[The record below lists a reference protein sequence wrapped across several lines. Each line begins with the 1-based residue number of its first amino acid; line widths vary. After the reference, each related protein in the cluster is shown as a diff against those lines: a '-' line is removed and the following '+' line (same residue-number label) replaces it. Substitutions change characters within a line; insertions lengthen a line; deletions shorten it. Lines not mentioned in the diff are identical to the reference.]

1 VILSTLL
8 LHLPDS
14 IWLIVCCGIG
24 FCAGIYLF
32 FRGFRLRRRLILAT
46 PSSKAHG
53 NFPDDSVLAE
63 EGIAPVSHPSP
74 AQIIRLSTE
83 ASPTK
88 AADMTQQ
95 QRIAAALMKAGVTTP
110 AAWATGVA
118 DQTVQVSAPPVVM
131 NTGQQVS
138 NPGNGGDI
146 SVPQD
151 GTPNGFEPHPP
162 VVLMK
167 GTNDETVLISCCSQ
181 QDVARSLE
189 WKCALMTWGGPVLA
203 LLCLYFLLNSTHVL

>member
-110 AAWATGVA
+110 AAWATGAA
-118 DQTVQVSAPPVVM
+118 DQAVQVSATPVDTGASQHVPTPP
-131 NTGQQVS
+131 
-138 NPGNGGDI
+138 NGDAPRG
-146 SVPQD
+146 PQD

-167 GTNDETVLISCCSQ
+167 DSNDETFLISCCSQ

-189 WKCALMTWGGPVLA
+189 WKCTLMIWGGPAIA